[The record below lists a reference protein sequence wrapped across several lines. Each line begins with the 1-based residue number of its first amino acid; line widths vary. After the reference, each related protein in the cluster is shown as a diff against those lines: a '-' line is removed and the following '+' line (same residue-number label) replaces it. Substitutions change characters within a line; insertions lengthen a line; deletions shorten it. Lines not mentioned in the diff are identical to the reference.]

1 MFDVRAYLDAIRGDL
16 RYAARALRKSPGF
29 TAAAVLTLALGIAAS
44 TAIFSMVN
52 GVLLHS
58 LPIGS
63 GDRFVHLKQSSSRS
77 DNDGFSVIEVHD
89 LGRDSRAMSGVAEY
103 HSMSFQLYGYG
114 EPLRVQTG
122 VVSDKFFDMLGV
134 KAAIGRTFLPG
145 EEAVGAPPV
154 VVLTHQFWMDQF
166 HGDSAIIGAKFTMND
181 KVHTVVGVLPP
192 MASYP
197 GRDEIFMPAG
207 ACPFRSAPSMMNDRA
222 MHMLDAYAV
231 LRPGVSLERA
241 RSELGALGDRYHT
254 EFPAAYPVTQ
264 RFHFVVESA
273 REEMTA
279 RAKPIFLLLLGTAAF
294 LLLAAVAN
302 VINLSLSRQVRR
314 SRELAVRV
322 ALGAGTTRLYRQLA
336 LESLLLA
343 IGGGIGGVMVAASGV
358 GLLRAT
364 AARLTPRANEIQ
376 MNGAVF
382 AFALATC
389 VVIALVIAAVPF
401 VLSPRRSLADSLRQ
415 GSTGSMAAGGE
426 HRTRRVLVAA
436 QVAISVVMLVGAG
449 LIGRS
454 LVELE
459 RVDAGV
465 DVSHVLTARLTLN
478 FTKYRDA
485 QQSRN
490 FADAVLERV
499 TALPGVSA
507 AALASTLPLATGSP
521 SDVNFAIERAPTA
534 PGSRGPHADFT
545 AVSPDYFRAVGVP
558 LLRGRP
564 FTGADRDTLAPPVI
578 LSRRLANT
586 YWSERDPIGTRISP
600 DSGKHWF
607 TVVGIVGD
615 VRVRGIDQDVTDEV
629 YVPVASQS
637 VGDLRVF
644 LRTNGPMS
652 PVVTALRA
660 AVHGIDPQ
668 QPVSAVQSL
677 AEVRGAQLAE
687 PRLTTALLGAF
698 AIVALTLTAIGLA
711 GVIAHGI
718 TQRLPEIALRVALG
732 ATSARV
738 LSLVTRQGL
747 AMVVIGLAIGF
758 GIAFEASRLV
768 TKLLF
773 HVSATDA
780 TTYVAV
786 GGVILATAT
795 LACLLPSRR
804 ALRTD
809 PAQALRGG

>member
-1 MFDVRAYLDAIRGDL
+1 MFDVRAYLDAIRRDT

-29 TAAAVLTLALGIAAS
+29 TVAAVLTLALGVAAS

-52 GVLLHS
+52 GVLLHA

-63 GDRFVHLKQSSSRS
+63 GDRFVHLSQPSAQSE
-77 DNDGFSVIEVHD
+77 NDGFSVLEVRD
-89 LGRDSRAMSGVAEY
+89 LGRDLHTMGGVAEY

-134 KAAIGRTFLPG
+134 RAVIGRTFLPG

-192 MASYP
+192 MAGYP

-207 ACPFRSAPSMMNDRA
+207 ACPFRSAPMMMNDRG
-222 MHMLDAYAV
+222 MHMVDAYAV
-231 LRPGVSLERA
+231 LRPGASLDRA
-241 RSELGALGDRYHT
+241 RTELVALAGRYHA
-254 EFPAAYPVTQ
+254 EYPAAYPASQ
-264 RFHFVVESA
+264 RFRFAVESA

-279 RAKPIFLLLLGTAAF
+279 RAKPVLLLLLATAAF

-322 ALGAGTTRLYRQLA
+322 ALGAGNSRLYRQLA

-343 IGGGIGGVMVAASGV
+343 AGGGLAGVMLASSGV

-364 AARLTPRANEIQ
+364 AARLTPRADEIR
-376 MNGAVF
+376 MNGTVF
-382 AFALATC
+382 LFALATC
-389 VVIALVIAAVPF
+389 VVIALVVAAVPF
-401 VLSPRRSLADSLRQ
+401 LFNPRRTIADTLRQ

-426 HRTRRVLVAA
+426 HRMRRVLVAA

-454 LVELE
+454 LMELE

-478 FTKYRDA
+478 FTKYREA

-490 FADAVLERV
+490 FGDAVLERV
-499 TALPGVSA
+499 TALPGVSV
-507 AALASTLPLATGSP
+507 AALASTLPLATGRP
-521 SDVNFAIERAPTA
+521 SDVSFEIERASTA
-534 PGSRGPHADFT
+534 PGVRGPHADFT

-558 LLRGRP
+558 LLRGRA
-564 FTGADRDTLAPPVI
+564 FNGADRDTLAPPVI
-578 LSRRLANT
+578 LSRRLAST
-586 YWSERDPIGTRISP
+586 YWSSRDPIGTRISP

-607 TVVGIVGD
+607 TVVGVVGD

-629 YVPVASQS
+629 YVPVATQGI
-637 VGDLRVF
+637 GDFRVF
-644 LRTNGPMS
+644 LRTNGPMP
-652 PVVTALRA
+652 PVIKALGA
-660 AVHGIDPQ
+660 AVHDVDPQ
-668 QPVSAVQSL
+668 QPVSAVQTL
-677 AEVRGAQLAE
+677 EEVRGAQLAE

-698 AIVALTLTAIGLA
+698 AAVALILTAVGLA

-732 ATSARV
+732 ATAARV
-738 LSLVTRQGL
+738 LALVTRQGL
-747 AMVVIGLAIGF
+747 AMVVIGLVIGF

-773 HVSATDA
+773 HVTATDA
-780 TTYVAV
+780 ATYFAVAA
-786 GGVILATAT
+786 VIVTTAT

-804 ALRTD
+804 AVRAD

>member
-1 MFDVRAYLDAIRGDL
+1 MLDFRAYLDALRGDM

-29 TAAAVLTLALGIAAS
+29 TAAAVLTLSLGVAAS

-52 GVLLHS
+52 GVLLHA

-63 GDRFVHLKQSSSRS
+63 GDRFVHLKQPSSQS
-77 DNDGFSVIEVHD
+77 DNDGFSVLEVRD
-89 LGRDSRAMSGVAEY
+89 LGRDSHAMSGVAEY

-134 KAAIGRTFLPG
+134 KAAIGRAFLPG
-145 EEAVGAPPV
+145 EEAIGAPPV

-166 HGDSAIIGAKFTMND
+166 HGDSAIVGAKFTMND

-207 ACPFRSAPSMMNDRA
+207 ACPFRSAPSMMNDRG
-222 MHMLDAYAV
+222 MHMVDAYAV
-231 LRPGVSLERA
+231 LRPGTSIERA
-241 RSELGALGDRYHT
+241 RTELAALGDRYHAAY
-254 EFPAAYPVTQ
+254 PAAYPAAQ
-264 RFHFVVESA
+264 RFRVAVESA
-273 REEMTA
+273 RDEMTA

-294 LLLAAVAN
+294 LLVAAVAN
-302 VINLSLSRQVRR
+302 VINLSLSRHVRR

-322 ALGAGTTRLYRQLA
+322 ALGAGKTRLYRQLA

-343 IGGGIGGVMVAASGV
+343 IGGGVGGVIVAASGV

-364 AARLTPRANEIQ
+364 AARLTPRAGEIQ
-376 MNGAVF
+376 MNGTVF

-389 VVIALVIAAVPF
+389 VVIALIVAAVPF
-401 VLSPRRSLADSLRQ
+401 WFSPRRSVADALRQ

-426 HRTRRVLVAA
+426 HRMRRALVAA

-454 LVELE
+454 LMELE
-459 RVDAGV
+459 RVDAGI
-465 DVSHVLTARLTLN
+465 DVSRVLTARLTLN

-485 QQSRN
+485 QQSRS

-499 TALPGVSA
+499 TAMPGVSV
-507 AALASTLPLATGSP
+507 AALASTLPLATGRP
-521 SDVNFAIERAPTA
+521 SDVSFTIERAPVV
-534 PGSRGPHADFT
+534 PGARGPHADFT

-558 LLRGRP
+558 VLRGRQ
-564 FTGADRDTLAPPVI
+564 FSGADRDTLAPPVI

-586 YWSERDPIGTRISP
+586 YWSSRDPIGTRISP
-600 DSGKHWF
+600 DSGRHWF
-607 TVVGIVGD
+607 TVVGVVGD

-629 YVPVASQS
+629 YVPIAAQGI
-637 VGDLRVF
+637 GDFRVF
-644 LRTNGPMS
+644 LRMSGPMP
-652 PVVTALRA
+652 PVVKALRA
-660 AVHGIDPQ
+660 AVHDVDPQ
-668 QPVSAVQSL
+668 QPVSAVQTL
-677 AEVRGAQLAE
+677 EEVRGAQLAE

-698 AIVALTLTAIGLA
+698 AIVALALTAIGLA

-738 LSLVTRQGL
+738 LTLVTRQGL
-747 AMVVIGLAIGF
+747 AMVAFGLAIGF
-758 GIAFEASRLV
+758 AIAFEASRLV

-773 HVSATDA
+773 HVTATDA
-780 TTYVAV
+780 MTYVAV
-786 GGVILATAT
+786 GAVIVATAMV
-795 LACLLPSRR
+795 ACLLPSRR
-804 ALRTD
+804 ALRAD